1 MLKRRLFIYFNTFL
15 ILSVIPIFLRYIF
28 QKYDENIPS
37 IVFLTLFLIINLF
50 LSNYLL
56 KQNIWIKLIIGICIS
71 LFSVVGVYQLGKIN
85 FFSFILDGSNYVI
98 IFLIFSFTSIILQE
112 LSFKY
117 LNKKVIS

>member
-15 ILSVIPIFLRYIF
+15 IMSVIPIFLRYIF

>member
-1 MLKRRLFIYFNTFL
+1 MLKRRLFKYFNTFL

>member
-1 MLKRRLFIYFNTFL
+1 MLKRRLSIYFIIFI
-15 ILSVIPIFLRYIF
+15 ILSVIPIFLRYVF
-28 QKYDENIPS
+28 QKYDEKIPA
-37 IVFLTLFLIINLF
+37 IVFLTLLITINLF

-71 LFSVVGVYQLGKIN
+71 LITVVGVYQLGKIDL
-85 FFSFILDGSNYVI
+85 FSFILDSSNYFI

-117 LNKKVIS
+117 LNKKSIS